1 MSVQSGQ
8 SPPPPAQAQQS
19 GAAAPPPPNQGGG
32 GGRPGWQ
39 IAVIVIAVVVGVF
52 LAVNAVLI
60 PYVLVRTSS
69 PAVLLQPPADLRRF
83 HSLAPRYGLAGS
95 ARALQ
100 FDLVTTYLSGPVES
114 GHTFSDHVLAPLLWV
129 SIGHLKVCELLQVRR
144 HRRKQ
149 SELHGKYLKSEA
161 RNPEFEHDE
170 GRAGSD
176 GRGGG
181 PDGNA
186 LARGDDYE
194 RLAVKKDGATA
205 AGGGPV
211 TPRSAKAA
219 TPRAGAGGAATA
231 AGVGA
236 GAGALGAGALGGLLG
251 KKKVQTFFYSQ
262 LCCD

>member
-1 MSVQSGQ
+1 M
-8 SPPPPAQAQQS
+8 
-19 GAAAPPPPNQGGG
+19 
-32 GGRPGWQ
+32 
-39 IAVIVIAVVVGVF
+39 VG
-52 LAVNAVLI
+52 
-60 PYVLVRTSS
+60 
-69 PAVLLQPPADLRRF
+69 
-83 HSLAPRYGLAGS
+83 
-95 ARALQ
+95 
-100 FDLVTTYLSGPVES
+100 
-114 GHTFSDHVLAPLLWV
+114 
-129 SIGHLKVCELLQVRR
+129 ELLQVRR

-170 GRAGSD
+170 GRAGGDS
-176 GRGGG
+176 RGGG

-219 TPRAGAGGAATA
+219 TPRAGAGVGAAAAA

-236 GAGALGAGALGGLLG
+236 VGGGALGGLLG
-251 KKKVQTFFYSQ
+251 KKKVQTNSLHPHVWCSLLLRACHGQ
-262 LCCD
+262 PP